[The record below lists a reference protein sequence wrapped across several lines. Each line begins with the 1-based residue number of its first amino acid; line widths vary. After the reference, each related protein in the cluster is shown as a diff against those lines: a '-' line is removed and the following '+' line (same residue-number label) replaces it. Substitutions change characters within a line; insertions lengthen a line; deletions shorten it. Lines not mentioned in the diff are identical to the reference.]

1 MPAEGDEMH
10 APLDDTL
17 DHRTA
22 VQSSAAVLSR
32 LREASPRVHCITNTV
47 AQNFTA
53 NVLLA
58 IGAQPSMTVSPE
70 EVAAFATGADALL
83 INLGTFDRERAWS
96 IGLAVTAAVTAGRPW
111 ALDPV
116 LIDRSPFRANL
127 ARDLMSRGPAAMR
140 LNAAEFEAL
149 AGASATADRVTAFA
163 AERVMAV
170 TLSGAIDLIADG
182 RRCVTL
188 ANGHPL
194 MARIT
199 AMGCAASALVAAC
212 LAVEADRWQASLAAM
227 TIFGIAGELAGER
240 SQGPGSFAVNF
251 IDALHQLD
259 ETALIDRA
267 RVS

>member
-10 APLDDTL
+10 APRDYTL
-17 DHRTA
+17 DRRAA

-32 LREASPRVHCITNTV
+32 LRETSPRVHCITNTV

-70 EVAAFATGADALL
+70 EVAAFAGGAAALL

-111 ALDPV
+111 VLDPV

-127 ARDLMSRGPAAMR
+127 ARDLMSRGPAALR
-140 LNAAEFEAL
+140 LNTAEFEVL
-149 AGASATADRVTAFA
+149 AGPPATLDRVKAFASDRATAVA
-163 AERVMAV
+163 
-170 TLSGAIDLIADG
+170 LSGATDLIADAS
-182 RRCVTL
+182 RCVTL
-188 ANGHPL
+188 TNGHPL
-194 MARIT
+194 MAKIT

-227 TIFGIAGELAGER
+227 TMFGIAGEQAGER

-259 ETALIDRA
+259 ATALIDRA